1 MSTQPGT
8 NSLSLEQLLENACD
22 GIFVI
27 DRSRRYVMFSKG
39 CERLTGFEA
48 SELVGRELCCAE
60 LVGCR
65 DAHQRPLSG
74 ALCPAKSILEGAQDF
89 ARQRM
94 ELTCKNGTR
103 TWVETIYTAV
113 RDIEG
118 NVELVLGVMRE
129 INELR
134 ERETE
139 LLEELSALRQRV
151 ARLTEQ
157 HKQQYGFSN
166 VVSNSP
172 AMEPVL
178 QRMRAALRNDAPI
191 LISAEPGAGKET
203 IARTIHANGGQSGGP
218 FVVLSCSATPPAL
231 IETELFGG
239 PSSDASSIRPGA
251 LAAATGGMLFLDDVT
266 DLPKALQ
273 ARLLKILQD
282 KRYVDH
288 DGRIVPLESR
298 IVAATTLP
306 MSQSVSEGR
315 LRADLYYSLS
325 VIRIEVPPL
334 RQRRED
340 IPILVDAFVGRLN
353 QSQNR
358 RVESIAPEAWTTLM
372 AYPWPGNVRELETAI
387 ASAFAMGEGSVL
399 RREDLSLGT
408 SGQLTVPSARSDR
421 DVPRLDDHLESVERE
436 AILNALMSA
445 GGRRSRAAQ
454 VMGISRSRLYR
465 RMEAL
470 GIDPNATK

>member
-8 NSLSLEQLLENACD
+8 HSLSLEQLIENASD

-27 DRSRRYVMFSKG
+27 DRNRRYVMFSKG
-39 CERLTGFEA
+39 CERLTGFDA

-60 LVGCR
+60 LVGCK
-65 DAHQRPLSG
+65 DPQQRPLSG

-94 ELTCKNGTR
+94 ELTCRNGSR

-118 NVELVLGVMRE
+118 HVELVLGVMRE

-134 ERETE
+134 EREVE

-151 ARLTEQ
+151 ARISEQ

-191 LISAEPGAGKET
+191 LISAESGAGKET
-203 IARTIHANGGQSGGP
+203 IARTIHANGLHSGGP
-218 FVVLSCSATPPAL
+218 FVALSCSATPPTL
-231 IETELFGG
+231 LETELFGG
-239 PSSDASSIRPGA
+239 PSSDELSVRSGA
-251 LAAATGGMLFLDDVT
+251 LAAATGGTLFLDDVT

-273 ARLLKILQD
+273 ARLLKVLQD
-282 KRYVDH
+282 KRFVDH
-288 DGRIVPLESR
+288 DGRTVPLESR
-298 IVAATTLP
+298 IVATTMLP
-306 MSQSVSEGR
+306 TSHAVSGGR

-358 RVESIAPEAWTTLM
+358 RVESIAPEAWQALM
-372 AYPWPGNVRELETAI
+372 AYSWPGNVRELETAI
-387 ASAFAMGEGSVL
+387 ATAFAMGEGPVL
-399 RREDLSLGT
+399 RREDLSLGA
-408 SGQLTVPSARSDR
+408 SGPLTLPPTGSDH
-421 DVPRLDDHLESVERE
+421 DVPRLDDHLETVERE

-445 GGRRSRAAQ
+445 GGRRSKAAQ